1 MTELTSIQ
9 LNSISTELK
18 AMLRSQDW
26 KYRLDHTQE
35 VRLIREAVMVALKR
49 AEGYDSRK
57 LEPKEVP

>member
-1 MTELTSIQ
+1 MSG
-9 LNSISTELK
+9 LNDTQILCISTELK

-49 AEGYDSRK
+49 AEGYDSR
-57 LEPKEVP
+57 EPMPKEAN